1 MNLSEI
7 LRYAF
12 LGTVIYGS
20 YKLGEKNGE
29 SKAQSEKEFRP
40 SPIESRKFSE
50 IEFIIGEI
58 EKLRKKPNK
67 NRKDRDNIELL
78 EIRLKQL
85 YNY

>member
-20 YKLGEKNGE
+20 YKLGEKHGE
-29 SKAQSEKEFRP
+29 SKSQPEKDNRVN
-40 SPIESRKFSE
+40 SLDSRKFSE
-50 IEFIIGEI
+50 MDFIIGEI

-67 NRKDRDNIELL
+67 NRRDRDNIELL

>member
-29 SKAQSEKEFRP
+29 SKAQSEKDYRANP
-40 SPIESRKFSE
+40 LDSKKFSE
-50 IEFIIGEI
+50 IEFITEEI
-58 EKLRKKPNK
+58 QKLRKKPNK
-67 NRKDRDNIELL
+67 NRRDKDNIELL

-85 YNY
+85 YIY

>member
-12 LGTVIYGS
+12 LGTVIYGA

-29 SKAQSEKEFRP
+29 SKVESEKDLRMNP
-40 SPIESRKFSE
+40 LDSKKFSE
-50 IEFIIGEI
+50 IEFITSEI
-58 EKLRKKPNK
+58 QKLRKKPNK
-67 NRKDRDNIELL
+67 NRKDKDNIELL

>member
-12 LGTVIYGS
+12 LGTVVYGS

-29 SKAQSEKEFRP
+29 SKAQSEKDYSVNP
-40 SPIESRKFSE
+40 LDSKKFSE
-50 IEFIIGEI
+50 IEFITEEI
-58 EKLRKKPNK
+58 KKLRKKPNK
-67 NRKDRDNIELL
+67 SRRDKDNIELL